1 MRIAVVGAGFGG
13 IAVAHLLRQAGF
25 RDLVVFDKAGGVGG
39 VWRDN
44 TYPGCACDIPAPL
57 YSYSFALN
65 PDWSQRFPPQ
75 PEILAY
81 LQRCVRDFGLEAALR
96 LGTEVTAADWTGQA
110 WRVTLGDGT
119 TETFD
124 VLIPAMGQ
132 LSRPV
137 VPVLAGAE
145 DFAGPAMHTAR
156 WDPGVDVTGRRVGVI
171 GTGASAIQLV
181 PAIAGAAAH
190 VSVFQRSAP
199 WTLPKPNRRYGPW
212 RRALNRRFPA
222 LMRAA
227 RAGTWLLTVITGKAV
242 TGNRPAR
249 LAVWAL
255 SSGQR
260 LVQARGIRRRV
271 TPGYAMGCKRVL
283 FTGDWFRTLRRR
295 DVELVTADIDGVTAT
310 GVRTADGVLHAC
322 DILVYGTGF
331 AATEFLTPTRITGR
345 DGRALHDEWRA
356 GAFAHLGIAV
366 PGFPNMFLMY
376 GPNTNTGNTS
386 VVYFHEAQARY
397 IVQAVRLLAARGPVE
412 VRAEVAAAFDAEMQ
426 RRLGASVWAGCDSW
440 YRTDGGRVVTNWP
453 GMAGEYAART
463 ARLDEADYTTVPAA
477 GPGPARRKEPAGRKE
492 EVAEA

>member
-1 MRIAVVGAGFGG
+1 MTRILVIGAGFGG
-13 IAVAHLLRQAGF
+13 IAVAHLLRRAGF
-25 RDLVVFDKAGGVGG
+25 DDLTIVDRADGVGG

-75 PEILAY
+75 PEILRY
-81 LQRCVRDFGLEAALR
+81 LQKCVRDFGLESRLR
-96 LGTEVTAADWTGQA
+96 LGTEVTAADWNGDA
-110 WRVTLGDGT
+110 WRVTFQDGT
-119 TETFD
+119 TALFD

-137 VPVLAGAE
+137 IPALTGAE
-145 DFAGPAMHTAR
+145 DFTGPAMHTAR
-156 WDPGVDVTGRRVGVI
+156 WDVGQDVEGLRVGVI

-181 PAIAGAAAH
+181 PAIAGKAAH
-190 VSVFQRSAP
+190 VTVFQRTAP
-199 WTLPKPNRRYGPW
+199 WTLPKPNRRYGSW
-212 RRALNRRFPA
+212 RRTLNRKVPA

-227 RAGTWLLTVITGKAV
+227 RAGTWLLTVVTGKAV

-249 LAVWAL
+249 FAVWAL
-255 SSGQR
+255 SSAQR
-260 LVQARGIRRRV
+260 LVQARGLRRRV
-271 TPGYAMGCKRVL
+271 TPDYAMGCKRVL
-283 FTGDWFRTLRRR
+283 FTGDWFRTLRRP
-295 DVELVTADIDGVTAT
+295 DVGLVTADIERVTAR
-310 GVRTADGVLHAC
+310 GIRTADGEHHEC
-322 DILVYGTGF
+322 DVIVYGTGF
-331 AATEFLTPTRITGR
+331 AATEFLTPVRITGR
-345 DGRALHDEWRA
+345 DGRALADEWRA
-356 GAFAHLGIAV
+356 GAYAHLGIAV

-397 IVQAVRLLAARGPVE
+397 IVQAVRLLAARSPVE

-426 RRLGASVWAGCDSW
+426 RRLGASVWVGCDSW

-463 ARLDEADYTTVPAA
+463 ARLDEADYIPS
-477 GPGPARRKEPAGRKE
+477 
-492 EVAEA
+492 